1 MQVQALG
8 WPSAKKLWPIT
19 AGQSRPSASPARVL
33 PFTFISLI
41 RRSRKETFSQN
52 ALQSATDAFRYFY
65 YRISVTL
72 YNRLLW
78 AGRATKPKPYRMKRI
93 LLVEDDRRIAQ
104 TISRGLT
111 DEGYSTVIAY
121 DGPEGREKALSNEFD
136 LLILDVNLPGL
147 SGYDLCRDVRAT
159 NPYIPVLMLTALGE
173 IEDKVTGLGVGAD
186 DYLVKP
192 FDFRELLARVTAC
205 LRRADI
211 RHEPDDIIRVANLTL
226 NRTTR
231 QVYRNDTLIDLTTKE
246 FVLLDYLMQHNGRAI
261 SRLELTE
268 HVWNMP
274 FDTGTNV
281 VEVYVNYLRKKV
293 DRDFS
298 PKLIHTRSGY
308 GYVLKEE

>member
-1 MQVQALG
+1 
-8 WPSAKKLWPIT
+8 
-19 AGQSRPSASPARVL
+19 
-33 PFTFISLI
+33 
-41 RRSRKETFSQN
+41 
-52 ALQSATDAFRYFY
+52 
-65 YRISVTL
+65 
-72 YNRLLW
+72 
-78 AGRATKPKPYRMKRI
+78 MKTI

-104 TISRGLT
+104 NISRGLT
-111 DEGYSTVIAY
+111 DEGYDTVIAY
-121 DGPEGREKALSNEFD
+121 DGFEGRQLAFSNPFD
-136 LLILDVNLPGL
+136 LIILDINLPGL
-147 SGYDLCRDVRAT
+147 NGYDLCRELRAE
-159 NPYIPVLMLTALGE
+159 NPHLPVLMLTAYGE

-192 FDFRELLARVTAC
+192 FDFRELLARVAAC
-205 LRRADI
+205 LRRADL
-211 RHEPDDIIRVANLTL
+211 RTEPDKSDDILTVANLTL

-231 QVYRNDTLIDLTTKE
+231 EIFRNKTLIELTTKE
-246 FVLLDYLMQHNGRAI
+246 FVLLEYLMQHTGRAI

-268 HVWNMP
+268 HVWRIP

>member
-1 MQVQALG
+1 
-8 WPSAKKLWPIT
+8 
-19 AGQSRPSASPARVL
+19 
-33 PFTFISLI
+33 
-41 RRSRKETFSQN
+41 
-52 ALQSATDAFRYFY
+52 
-65 YRISVTL
+65 
-72 YNRLLW
+72 
-78 AGRATKPKPYRMKRI
+78 MKTI

-104 TISRGLT
+104 NISRGLT
-111 DEGYSTVIAY
+111 DEGYATAIAY
-121 DGPEGREKALSNEFD
+121 DGLEGRLLATSRSFD
-136 LLILDVNLPGL
+136 LLILDINLPGL
-147 SGYDLCRDVRAT
+147 NGYDLCREIRAD
-159 NPYIPVLMLTALGE
+159 NPHLPVLMLTAYGE

-192 FDFRELLARVTAC
+192 FDFRELLARVAAC
-205 LRRADI
+205 LRRADL
-211 RHEPDDIIRVANLTL
+211 RTEPGEPDDILTVANLTL

-231 QVYRNDTLIDLTTKE
+231 EVFRDKTIIELTTKE
-246 FVLLDYLMQHNGRAI
+246 FVLLEYLMQHTGRAI

-268 HVWNMP
+268 HVWRIP

>member
-1 MQVQALG
+1 
-8 WPSAKKLWPIT
+8 
-19 AGQSRPSASPARVL
+19 
-33 PFTFISLI
+33 
-41 RRSRKETFSQN
+41 
-52 ALQSATDAFRYFY
+52 
-65 YRISVTL
+65 
-72 YNRLLW
+72 
-78 AGRATKPKPYRMKRI
+78 MKTI

-104 TISRGLT
+104 NISRGLT
-111 DEGYSTVIAY
+111 DEGYETTIAY
-121 DGPEGREKALSNEFD
+121 DGLEGRQLALSNAFN
-136 LLILDVNLPGL
+136 LIILDINLPGL
-147 SGYDLCRDVRAT
+147 NGYDLCRELRMV
-159 NPYIPVLMLTALGE
+159 NPQLPVLMLTALGE

-192 FDFRELLARVTAC
+192 FDFRELLARVAAC
-205 LRRADI
+205 IRRADL
-211 RHEPDDIIRVANLTL
+211 RAEPNQADDVITVANLTL

-231 QVYRNDTLIDLTTKE
+231 EVFRDQNVIELTTKE
-246 FVLLDYLMQHNGRAI
+246 FVLLEYLMQHTGRTI

-268 HVWNMP
+268 HVWRIP